1 MDGNIFIVIGVPII
15 RGIAGWA
22 QHSLEDNKITTLEW
36 KKLAVTILALGVPAA
51 GLYWGF
57 KLPIE
62 MAVAAPVIID
72 YLWRLFKKNR

>member
-1 MDGNIFIVIGVPII
+1 MDGNIFVVIGVPII

-22 QHSLEDNKITTLEW
+22 QKSLEDNKITTLEW
-36 KKLAVTILALGVPAA
+36 KRLAITILALGVPAA

-62 MAVAAPVIID
+62 MSVTAPIIVD
-72 YLWRLFKKNR
+72 YFFRIIKKK

>member
-1 MDGNIFIVIGVPII
+1 MDGNIFVVIGVPII

-22 QHSLEDNKITTLEW
+22 QHSLEDNKITNIEW
-36 KKLAVTILALGVPAA
+36 KKLAITILTLGVPAA

-62 MAVAAPVIID
+62 MSVAAPIIVD
-72 YLWRLFKKNR
+72 YFFRIIKKK